1 MKKTAA
7 LKLKPP
13 LSKRIKICLLYDG
26 FFSFAV
32 VRQISFVIKEKADNK
47 QFQSSACYRLCVWLF
62 DNGHIQFSNT
72 D

>member
-13 LSKRIKICLLYDG
+13 LSKRIKIRLLYDG

-32 VRQISFVIKEKADNK
+32 VRQIILLSKKAPLVSRSK
-47 QFQSSACYRLCVWLF
+47 VLLIIGSASVRLAL
-62 DNGHIQFSNT
+62 
-72 D
+72 

>member
-7 LKLKPP
+7 LRLKPP

-32 VRQISFVIKEKADNK
+32 VRQILIIRIFPKW
-47 QFQSSACYRLCVWLF
+47 CLLR
-62 DNGHIQFSNT
+62 
-72 D
+72 